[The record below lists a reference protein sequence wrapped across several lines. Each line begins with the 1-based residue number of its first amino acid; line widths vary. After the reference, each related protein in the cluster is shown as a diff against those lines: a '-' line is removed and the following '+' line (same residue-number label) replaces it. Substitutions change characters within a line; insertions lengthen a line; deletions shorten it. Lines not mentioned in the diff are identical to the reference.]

1 MSAAWPVL
9 TTRKKIGMNIVMNSA
24 SGWRIASRSERR
36 PECERGAHAATS
48 WTSPAARSRV
58 RPVASRKTSSSVG
71 SSSPPRRRRR
81 SALSAAGRALAHDQ
95 AVVDDRDAVAELVG
109 LLEVLRREEDRRA
122 LAVDPAQL
130 LPDRQPA
137 GRVEAGG
144 RLVEEQDL
152 GLVHE
157 RRREVEPA
165 LHAAG
170 VALDHAVGGVL
181 ELDQLEQLLRPARV
195 ASAASSPNSRPC
207 RTSSSRP
214 GLARV
219 EAGLLQRDAD
229 PAAGAVGVARRRRRP
244 RPRRGRR

>member
-1 MSAAWPVL
+1 
-9 TTRKKIGMNIVMNSA
+9 MNSA

-36 PECERGAHAATS
+36 PEFDRGAHAATS

-71 SSSPPRRRRR
+71 SVVAAALAQLGLERR
-81 SALSAAGRALAHDQ
+81 GRALAHDQ
-95 AVVDDRDAVAELVG
+95 AVVDDRDPIAELVG
-109 LLEVLRREEDRRA
+109 LLEVLGGEEDRRP

-137 GRVEAGG
+137 GRVEPGG
-144 RLVEEQDL
+144 RLVEEQDV
-152 GLVHE
+152 GLVHQ
-157 RRREVEPA
+157 RRGEVEPP

-181 ELDQLEQLLRPARV
+181 ELDQLEQLLGALGPPRGL
-195 ASAASSPNSRPC
+195 SSPNSRPC

-214 GLARV
+214 VWRGSRPASCSATPIFGGGRR
-219 EAGLLQRDAD
+219 RDR
-229 PAAGAVGVARRRRRP
+229 ARRRPP
-244 RPRRGRR
+244 RPRRART